1 MSQRTPLRFQS
12 SDYATFLLYITY
24 AWCAFCIPN
33 VLAPL
38 TEELH
43 FALDEGNNAL
53 AGTLALWRGGFVLLS
68 MTICGFIAGRWG
80 KRHSLSV
87 ATVLVGG
94 GILLA
99 TTVHSYMTLVV
110 AIVISSIG
118 QGFFEGLV
126 TPLVNENHRSDQDA
140 ARYVN
145 ITHSFWSVGS
155 VSIMLLAGL
164 LLQHGVSW
172 RIVLAC
178 VGCITLI
185 PGAFFFRQR
194 QQDQRIPGEMRS
206 FRQTWGEARQALTSS
221 HFWLFLA
228 AMPLASGVEHSLL
241 FWMPTYLQTR
251 WAVGPAAAGVGTA
264 LFAVGMFVGRFLAGL
279 MGGQKSTG
287 KILVCCATTL
297 LAASLVALNAA
308 PLWLF
313 MATLFL
319 LGVATGPLWPGLQ
332 NHCVNRLPALDQ
344 TTMLILLPTAGAA
357 GFGVFPFLLGLL
369 TDKFGNTGSFFL
381 LPACAIAFLLLLVID
396 WTIHDKT

>member
-1 MSQRTPLRFQS
+1 MPQRTPLRFQPC
-12 SDYATFLLYITY
+12 DYATFLVYITY

-33 VLAPL
+33 VLGPL

-68 MTICGFIAGRWG
+68 MTVCGFIAGRWG
-80 KRHSLSV
+80 KRHSLAA
-87 ATVLVGG
+87 ATLLVGG

-99 TTVHSYMTLVV
+99 TTVHCYTTLVV
-110 AIVISSIG
+110 AIVISASG

-126 TPLVNENHRSDQDA
+126 TPLVNENHRAEQDA

-145 ITHSFWSVGS
+145 LTHSFWAVGS
-155 VSIMLLAGL
+155 ISIMLLAGL

-172 RIVLAC
+172 RVVLAC

-194 QQDQRIPGEMRS
+194 HQDQRIPGEVRS
-206 FRQTWGEARQALTSS
+206 FRQTWEAARMALGSPR
-221 HFWLFLA
+221 FWLFLA
-228 AMPLASGVEHSLL
+228 AMPLASGIEHSLL

-251 WAVGPAAAGVGTA
+251 WTVGPAAAGVGTA

-279 MGGQKSTG
+279 LGRQKSTG
-287 KILVCCATTL
+287 RILLACALALLVVSMLAWKVASLWMFMTTL
-297 LAASLVALNAA
+297 L
-308 PLWLF
+308 
-313 MATLFL
+313 L
-319 LGVATGPLWPGLQ
+319 LGIGTGPVWPGIQ
-332 NHCVNRLPALDQ
+332 NHCVNRLRTLDQ
-344 TTMLILLPTAGAA
+344 TTILILLPTAGAA
-357 GFGVFPFLLGLL
+357 GFGIFPWLLGLL
-369 TDKFGNTGSFFL
+369 TDHFGNTGSFCL

-396 WTIHDKT
+396 GTIHDKT

>member
-1 MSQRTPLRFQS
+1 MSSRAPLRFQPC
-12 SDYATFLLYITY
+12 DYACFLVYTTY

-33 VLAPL
+33 VLGPL

-43 FALDEGNNAL
+43 FAINDGNAAL

-68 MTICGFIAGRWG
+68 MTVCGFIAGRWG
-80 KRHSLSV
+80 KRHSLAI

-94 GILLA
+94 GILFGA
-99 TTVHSYMTLVV
+99 TANCYTTLVA
-110 AIVISSIG
+110 AIVVSSIG
-118 QGFFEGLV
+118 QGFFEGLL
-126 TPLVNENHRSDQDA
+126 TPLVNENHRAEQDA

-145 ITHSFWSVGS
+145 ITHSFWAVGS
-155 VSIMLLAGL
+155 ISIMLLAGF

-172 RIVLAC
+172 RIVLSL
-178 VGCITLI
+178 VGFATIF

-194 QQDQRIPGEMRS
+194 RQDQLFQSEVRN
-206 FRQTWGEARQALTSS
+206 FHQTWEQVRKALGRMR
-221 HFWLFLA
+221 FWLFLA

-251 WAVGPAAAGVGTA
+251 WIVGPAAAGVGTA
-264 LFAVGMFVGRFLAGL
+264 LFAAGMFVGRFLAGL
-279 MGGQKSTG
+279 LGHQNSTG
-287 KILVCCATTL
+287 KILACCATTL
-297 LAASLVALNAA
+297 LAASLVALNATS
-308 PLWLF
+308 LWLF

-332 NHCVNRLPALDQ
+332 NHCVNRLQALDQ

-357 GFGVFPFLLGLL
+357 GFGVFPWLLGFL
-369 TDKFGNTGSFFL
+369 TDKFGNTGSFYL
-381 LPACAIAFLLLLVID
+381 LPTCAIALLFLLGID